1 MTEPIEDQ
9 IQRPKVSEVD
19 RAYPDGVPGP
29 DRWSFVLLIAFA
41 LAMYAAS
48 FVEHPQAVPDA
59 FLAAVSNWYGGARY
73 N

>member
-1 MTEPIEDQ
+1 MTEPIEGRT
-9 IQRPKVSEVD
+9 QRTKVSEVD
-19 RAYPDGVPGP
+19 RAYPCGVPGP

-48 FVEHPQAVPDA
+48 FVEHPQALPEA
-59 FLAAVSNWYGGARY
+59 FRAAFSNWYGGARY